1 MIKEKDLKW
10 HIKRVN
16 NIETN
21 PIDSEYCIVD
31 QGGGTGRM
39 YRIQPMY
46 PADYTG
52 LRNQKNGYK
61 YFIFFECSVRKA
73 TDEELL
79 KYKPIHYSCYL
90 ILSESLIQVYDT
102 MEDAKKRAY
111 EQYKHIYGYVLS
123 HVVDDTEESTKC
135 HFIV

>member
-31 QGGGTGRM
+31 RGGGTGRM

-46 PADYTG
+46 PADPFG
-52 LRNQKNGYK
+52 LINRKTNFK

-73 TDEELL
+73 IDEELM
-79 KYKPIHYSCYL
+79 KYKAIHYSGYL
-90 ILSESLIQVYDT
+90 VLDETLIQVYDT
-102 MEDAKKRAY
+102 MDEAKKRAY
-111 EQYKHIYGYVLS
+111 EQYRHIYGYALS
-123 HVVDDTEESTKC
+123 HVVEDIEEATKN